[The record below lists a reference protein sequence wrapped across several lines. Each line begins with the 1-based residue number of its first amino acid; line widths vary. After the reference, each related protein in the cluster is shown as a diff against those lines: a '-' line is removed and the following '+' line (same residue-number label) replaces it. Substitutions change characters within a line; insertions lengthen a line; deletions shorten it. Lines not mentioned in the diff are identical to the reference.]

1 MTKSKFSGHDVNGWR
16 DYVTQNRHSLS
27 DNDDQIDD
35 VGAVDAVDETDEVD
49 EVDEVVLIESGPLT
63 SVVKVTK
70 NSTSTWVGGHQAD
83 IAPHGTGAGWGEI
96 GSKEHRTYLKDLLER
111 HDSETVIKLSVA
123 FESRASGAGRNVIA
137 VNDTPDTTE
146 LVREY
151 ILAAAGEAR
160 LQKPMLVWR
169 PVLAAIHAQNE
180 NLVLNEKPVSE
191 ENKIAIISQS
201 ASGLSVQTLRLRE
214 KDGFHVFE
222 RHSTGEEF
230 KGDIGYA
237 ALVDR
242 ARKAAIESDRFSTD
256 TMHLAR
262 ARSVGRLALGL
273 PCPVETLRQSNGDWC
288 FLDLGNHDVL
298 PETLL
303 DDPLPNLDD
312 CTDIFIETLAEGPV
326 RDALFTLVKRETGC
340 EPILLPPNAVANGA
354 LVAADKF
361 NKKEPVY
368 LDFLPCISTIIKKRG
383 NHDLIDKN
391 ETLEADKVY
400 RSPEPAEFHLPAG
413 TTRFAIYMRKETESR
428 PRKSVI
434 DLGVSLEKDV
444 RIKMRVEQKP
454 TSGRAAIIIEVHD
467 LRRTFRIDWDKSEVD
482 ERDWE
487 EIINRIA
494 ML

>member
-1 MTKSKFSGHDVNGWR
+1 MTKSKFSGYDVNGWR

-27 DNDDQIDD
+27 DNDDQIDKVD
-35 VGAVDAVDETDEVD
+35 AVDAVDEVD
-49 EVDEVVLIESGPLT
+49 EVALIESGPLT

-83 IAPHGTGAGWGEI
+83 IAPHGTGEGWGEI
-96 GSKEHRTYLKDLLER
+96 GSEEHRVYLKDLLER
-111 HDSETVIKLSVA
+111 HDSETTIKLSAA
-123 FESRASGAGRNVIA
+123 FESRASGTDRNVIA

-151 ILAAAGEAR
+151 ILAAAGKAR

-169 PVLAAIHAQNE
+169 SVLAAIHAQNE
-180 NLVLNEKPVSE
+180 NLVLNENPVSE
-191 ENKIAIISQS
+191 ENTIAIISQS

-214 KDGFHVFE
+214 KDGFHLFE
-222 RHSTGEEF
+222 RRSTGEEV

-256 TMHLAR
+256 TMHLVQ

-303 DDPLPNLDD
+303 DDPLPNLDH
-312 CTDIFIETLAEGPV
+312 CTDVFIETLAEGPV
-326 RDALFTLVKRETGC
+326 RDALFTLVKRETGR
-340 EPILLPPNAVANGA
+340 EPILLPPNAVASGA

-361 NKKEPVY
+361 KKDESVY
-368 LDFLPCISTIIKKRG
+368 LDFLPCISTIIRKEG
-383 NHDLIDKN
+383 IPANHDLINKN
-391 ETLEADKVY
+391 ETLEANKVY
-400 RSPEPAEFHLPAG
+400 RSPEPAKFTFPAE
-413 TTRFAIYMRKETESR
+413 TKTAIYMRKESEPH
-428 PRKSVI
+428 PRKFRINVP
-434 DLGVSLEKDV
+434 LEKDISV
-444 RIKMRVEQKP
+444 SMRVEQKP
-454 TSGRAAIIIEVHD
+454 TSGRAAIIIEAPA
-467 LRRTFRIDWDKSEVD
+467 LGRTFRIDWDKSEVD

-487 EIINRIA
+487 EIIDSYKRGK
-494 ML
+494 